1 MSDDDIHPFIVETV
15 KHGDNQSLS
24 LDELSETSVVNFV
37 CMHPNDR
44 KQILH
49 QLDTVLQADDGVH
62 LRKKAQLLSL
72 SRTLSTTHA
81 EMRRTGR

>member
-1 MSDDDIHPFIVETV
+1 MSDDDIHPFIVKNT
-15 KHGDNQSLS
+15 DNQSLS
-24 LDELSETSVVNFV
+24 LDDLTGHSVVNFV

-44 KQILH
+44 KQILD
-49 QLDTVLQADDGVH
+49 QIDTALQADDGVH

>member
-1 MSDDDIHPFIVETV
+1 MSDDDIHPFIVESV

-24 LDELSETSVVNFV
+24 LDDLTNTSVVNFV

-44 KQILH
+44 KQVLD
-49 QLDTVLQADDGVH
+49 QLDTAMHLDDGVH

-72 SRTLSTTHA
+72 SRTLSDTHA